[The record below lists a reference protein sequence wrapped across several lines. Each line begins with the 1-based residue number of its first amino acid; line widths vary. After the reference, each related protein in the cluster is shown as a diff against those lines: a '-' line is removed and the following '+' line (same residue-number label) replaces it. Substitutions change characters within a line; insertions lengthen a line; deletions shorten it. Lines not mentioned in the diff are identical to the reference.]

1 MTKEQEEAI
10 KRLKRELNNLEYT
23 KDLDIASDNY
33 FGQFEGRINTI
44 KTVLSMLEEKDEQI
58 ELMAKFIAQTEI
70 DEFICKDIEYCI
82 ADDEYSNCYR
92 CIKQYFENKVKER

>member
-58 ELMAKFIAQTEI
+58 ELMAKTIME
-70 DEFICKDIEYCI
+70 DENLLCEFNFEEWK
-82 ADDEYSNCYR
+82 SNEEV
-92 CIKQYFENKVKER
+92 KQYFENKVKER